1 MIRDATSADM
11 EAIAALQIA
20 SWRGAYQGLLSD
32 DYLGQP
38 VVDDLRAKWVGMD
51 VPLNAPVGDILL
63 VSETD
68 GDVDGFIYVMCT
80 RDPAYIDNLHVS
92 PSRKRGGIG
101 EALMRAAAERLIAQN
116 RASVTLTVITDNI
129 PAVAFYDKMGGLR
142 GPVQDE
148 KLYGE
153 PVQTYPVTWNDLRAL
168 AGS

>member
-1 MIRDATSADM
+1 MIRDAKPTDM

-51 VPLNAPVGDILL
+51 VPAGDILL
-63 VSETD
+63 VSETA
-68 GDVDGFIYVMCT
+68 GGVDGFIYVMCA

-92 PSRKRGGIG
+92 PARKRGGIG

-116 RASVTLTVITDNI
+116 RASATLTVITDNI

-168 AGS
+168 AGF